1 MVGSIIQGLG
11 AGLLQPYLQSSMKI
25 MTMFAFFFC
34 FRRTVLFS
42 RGKN

>member
-25 MTMFAFFFC
+25 MTMFALFC
-34 FRRTVLFS
+34 FQRTALFS
-42 RGKN
+42 GGKN